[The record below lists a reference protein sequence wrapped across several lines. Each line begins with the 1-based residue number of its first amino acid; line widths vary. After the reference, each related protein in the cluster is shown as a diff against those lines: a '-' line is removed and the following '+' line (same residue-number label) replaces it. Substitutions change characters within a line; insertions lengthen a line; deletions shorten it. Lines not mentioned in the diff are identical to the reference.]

1 MRLWQMKT
9 TDIIRRLC
17 LFFFA
22 LMRVEPAAVE
32 NASGNEYCFNIATK
46 ADGKTFCNR
55 VNGREGGH
63 HGKCRQPY
71 ST

>member
-1 MRLWQMKT
+1 MKT

-22 LMRVEPAAVE
+22 LMRVESAVVE
-32 NASGNEYCFNIATK
+32 NASGNENCFNIATK
-46 ADGKTFCNR
+46 ADWKTFYNR
-55 VNGREGGH
+55 VNGRQGDH